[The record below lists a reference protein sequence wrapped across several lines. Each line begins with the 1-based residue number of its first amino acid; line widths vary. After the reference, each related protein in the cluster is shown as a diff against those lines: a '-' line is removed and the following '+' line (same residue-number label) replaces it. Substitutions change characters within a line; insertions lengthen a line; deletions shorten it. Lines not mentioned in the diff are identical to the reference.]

1 MISNLTLAQAKER
14 IGGRMPLEGGVQDG
28 DFYQLEPEEMVRVV
42 EETVSMGKPG
52 GWFRLVANVSP
63 EHHPDVGREE
73 YRQLQS
79 LHRNRDATG
88 LIRLRELSCRT

>member
-52 GWFRLVANVSP
+52 GCFVLSPTSAPSTIPTLDERNIANYKAFIETGMRLASY
-63 EHHPDVGREE
+63 D
-73 YRQLQS
+73 
-79 LHRNRDATG
+79 
-88 LIRLRELSCRT
+88 